1 MTVWQGI
8 FSPQSVI
15 VSILP
20 EALTQVI
27 KMDESY
33 GDGEGLYYLGVAYAR
48 NGDTDN
54 ANTQFKRVI
63 ELFPDSDL
71 ADQAQEALDGKIQTQ
86 SDSSS
91 SYDSY
96 DDESYEDEE

>member
-1 MTVWQGI
+1 M
-8 FSPQSVI
+8 
-15 VSILP
+15 
-20 EALTQVI
+20 
-27 KMDESY
+27 
-33 GDGEGLYYLGVAYAR
+33 
-48 NGDTDN
+48 
-54 ANTQFKRVI
+54 I